1 MRRMNKHLIHAKG
14 TTATERDAFSIL
26 LTLKLREGK
35 FSTEHRNDSWD
46 HTLQHHQLTK
56 SFPVSYRRTAED
68 QRGKAPVLM
77 DLRGLHFK
85 DPPATCLFNQAAS
98 SVVSFT

>member
-1 MRRMNKHLIHAKG
+1 MRRMNKHLIHA
-14 TTATERDAFSIL
+14 TTATGREAFSIL
-26 LTLKLREGK
+26 RTLKLREGK

-77 DLRGLHFK
+77 DLK

-98 SVVSFT
+98 SVVPFT